1 MEPHRVDY
9 SNEVP
14 EGENVINK
22 RREGLSEFQKNI
34 LSSGYSLQD
43 IGIKRRKEEIN
54 DEFLSDS
61 EKEKEKERS
70 DSEKGTSDSEEE
82 TTYSE
87 EETTYSEKG
96 TSDSEEET
104 SDSEEETTYSEEIDQ
119 ALVDEL
125 IKKRIAKKEEEVL
138 QTFKEIRYSWEVFW
152 GSETPGCDCESCNL
166 HKYPYKGRSFVP
178 RPWVN

>member
-22 RREGLSEFQKNI
+22 RREGLSEFQKNL

-54 DEFLSDS
+54 DEVD
-61 EKEKEKERS
+61 KRKN
-70 DSEKGTSDSEEE
+70 
-82 TTYSE
+82 
-87 EETTYSEKG
+87 
-96 TSDSEEET
+96 
-104 SDSEEETTYSEEIDQ
+104 Q

-152 GSETPGCDCESCNL
+152 GSEKPICDCDSCNL
-166 HKYPYKGRSFVP
+166 HKYPYQCRSFVPP

>member
-22 RREGLSEFQKNI
+22 RREGLSEFQKNL

-54 DEFLSDS
+54 DEVD
-61 EKEKEKERS
+61 KRKN
-70 DSEKGTSDSEEE
+70 
-82 TTYSE
+82 
-87 EETTYSEKG
+87 
-96 TSDSEEET
+96 
-104 SDSEEETTYSEEIDQ
+104 Q

-125 IKKRIAKKEEEVL
+125 IKKRIAKKEE
-138 QTFKEIRYSWEVFW
+138 
-152 GSETPGCDCESCNL
+152 
-166 HKYPYKGRSFVP
+166 
-178 RPWVN
+178 

>member
-22 RREGLSEFQKNI
+22 RREGLSEFQKNL

-87 EETTYSEKG
+87 E
-96 TSDSEEET
+96 
-104 SDSEEETTYSEEIDQ
+104 IDQ

-138 QTFKEIRYSWEVFW
+138 QTFKEIRYSWEVFL
-152 GSETPGCDCESCNL
+152 GSEKPICDCDSCNL
-166 HKYPYKGRSFVP
+166 HKYPYKGRRFVP

>member
-22 RREGLSEFQKNI
+22 RREGLSEFQKNL

-43 IGIKRRKEEIN
+43 LGIKRRKEEIN
-54 DEFLSDS
+54 DEVD
-61 EKEKEKERS
+61 KRKN
-70 DSEKGTSDSEEE
+70 
-82 TTYSE
+82 
-87 EETTYSEKG
+87 
-96 TSDSEEET
+96 
-104 SDSEEETTYSEEIDQ
+104 Q

-152 GSETPGCDCESCNL
+152 SAGPEKPICDCDSCNL
-166 HKYPYKGRSFVP
+166 HKYPYQCRSFVPP

>member
-22 RREGLSEFQKNI
+22 RREGLSEFQKNL

-43 IGIKRRKEEIN
+43 LGIKRRKEEIN

-61 EKEKEKERS
+61 EEE
-70 DSEKGTSDSEEE
+70 TSDSEEE
-82 TTYSE
+82 K
-87 EETTYSEKG
+87 EKEK
-96 TSDSEEET
+96 SDSEEET
-104 SDSEEETTYSEEIDQ
+104 SDSEEEKEKETSYNEEEDKGMDQ

-125 IKKRIAKKEEEVL
+125 IKKRIGSVGLGVL
-138 QTFKEIRYSWEVFW
+138 FS
-152 GSETPGCDCESCNL
+152 
-166 HKYPYKGRSFVP
+166 
-178 RPWVN
+178 